1 MLKKVL
7 IHTRKSMKLII
18 LIAIALLLILGVISS
33 FYKVSYS
40 VNIDGKLVGYTDDKS
55 ELQELINDYIEKG
68 EEENTA
74 FVQVDS
80 LPEYNIC
87 LLKKDVD
94 SNDNEIFNSIKS
106 EGTTYYRYYAILEN
120 QEEKIYV
127 SNFTEAE
134 EIVNQLKQK
143 SSSNIETITISEKY
157 ETDLVDM
164 TTVEEAVGQLYVA
177 PKNVLVASTNKKDSK
192 SNATTSKK
200 STGTA
205 NVSSNTSSG
214 KVNLGISLVRPVSGV
229 ISARFAENS
238 SIRRSS
244 HTGLDIAAS
253 TGTPVV
259 AAASGKVTFS
269 GWKGSYGNMMVITH
283 SNGVQTYYAHCSK
296 LYFDAGATVSQG
308 QVIGTVGST
317 GNSTG
322 PHLHLEIRVNGVAYN
337 PQNYLY

>member
-40 VNIDGKLVGYTDDKS
+40 VNINGELVGYTDDKS
-55 ELQELINDYIEKG
+55 KLQALINDYIEKG

-74 FVQVDS
+74 FVQVDN

-94 SNDNEIFNSIKS
+94 SNDEVIFNSIKD

-127 SNFTEAE
+127 SNFAEAE
-134 EIVNQLKQK
+134 DIVNQLKQK

-157 ETDLVDM
+157 EAVLVEM
-164 TTVEEAVGQLYVA
+164 NTVEEAVSQLYVA
-177 PKNVLVASTNKKDSK
+177 PKNVLVASTNTTNKKN
-192 SNATTSKK
+192 SNNTTKK

-214 KVNLGISLVRPVSGV
+214 KVNLGVSLVRPVSGV

-238 SIRRSS
+238 SIRRAS

-253 TGTPVV
+253 TGTPIV

-269 GWKGSYGNMMVITH
+269 FLLGSYGNMMVITH
-283 SNGVQTYYAHCSK
+283 NNGVQTYYAHCSK
-296 LYFDAGATVSQG
+296 LYFDAGASVSQG
-308 QVIGTVGST
+308 QVIGAVGST

-322 PHLHLEIRVNGVAYN
+322 PHLHLEVRVNGVAYN